1 MGAVGEPGPE
11 EGAPEV
17 LLLPPA
23 HWHVLLAAQGHRVLR
38 ATLVRCAERGHL
50 VLTLVWP
57 WWKRIEEW
65 CRAEVPSR
73 AAHRVS
79 RCGPDAETWGRPPIA
94 IATFRTRQQ
103 ALAEHE
109 KVVEALIVGDYERRL
124 VASFLTTLAP
134 LLESAA
140 EAVARGDLAEAV
152 ASYDRA
158 LARCQSWDPGKAFF
172 VAYQDLYL
180 LRAAALER
188 VDPRQGCEAYRR
200 FIAHYASVDYPEVQ
214 TIEAVAAAR
223 RAVERLARTFR

>member
-1 MGAVGEPGPE
+1 MLTVELPWWRRALRWCR
-11 EGAPEV
+11 GAPPV
-17 LLLPPA
+17 
-23 HWHVLLAAQGHRVLR
+23 H
-38 ATLVRCAERGHL
+38 AEQQ
-50 VLTLVWP
+50 VF
-57 WWKRIEEW
+57 
-65 CRAEVPSR
+65 
-73 AAHRVS
+73 

-94 IATFRTRQQ
+94 IVTFRTRQQ

-109 KVVEALIVGDYERRL
+109 KVVEALVVGDYERYF

-152 ASYDRA
+152 GSYDRA
-158 LARCQSWDPGKAFF
+158 LTRCQSWDPGKAFF